1 MSELTTVGN
10 LLVNDALP
18 QDMRRSTHAL
28 DKDSIHKLFTE
39 IADKHPAEYKNVLH
53 GLSEVGR
60 NVAWTEGS
68 SISLAALAKSPAKE
82 RLMAPVRAQ
91 LKTILDDDTIDDK
104 TRNGRVID
112 LMLHTAKPLQDAIF
126 EESKAEGSPF
136 VDQIASGARGK
147 KGNLTSLRGA
157 DLLTTGTKNELIPIP
172 LLNSYAEG
180 LTPAQYFASTY
191 GQRKGEVD
199 TKLATAD
206 AGYLIKKIVG
216 AAHRQVV
223 TKDAPD
229 PSRLPIGLPVKTSD
243 RDNVGAILAM
253 DAGPF
258 KAGTR
263 VTDDVLETLQD
274 KDIDELVIHSPLTE
288 LSSDGGLS
296 KLAVGYRTRPGLA
309 QIGDNAGIPA
319 AQAIGERLAQ
329 GVLSS
334 KHTQGVRTRINRG
347 GMEYL
352 NRLFEAPEHFE
363 EAGPLAEADGQVED
377 VRKAPQGGHYIT
389 VGGKEHYAGPKLEPT
404 VKRGDTV
411 ELGDDLT
418 DGTPHPEQ
426 LVRLRGMGEAR
437 RVYTGMVKDALHESG
452 VDVNRRN
459 VENVVAG
466 LLNWG
471 RVTNPEG
478 LGDNVYDDIVPW
490 NMAVH
495 AYKPRATAQLAP
507 ADKQVGKYLDE
518 PALHYTPGTKITNRV
533 ATTLKKHGIGDVYGH
548 PEPMDLEPE
557 MVRSVMSVAHDPDW
571 RTRLSGFY
579 TASSFE
585 RALHRGLESDTNS
598 TSYVPSLTAS
608 PATFGRQLGTT
619 GKYGQ
624 SD

>member
-1 MSELTTVGN
+1 MSEITTVGN

-18 QDMRRSTHAL
+18 ADMRRSTHAL
-28 DKDSIHKLFTE
+28 DKDSVHKLFTQ
-39 IADKHPAEYKNVLH
+39 IADKHPDKYKDVLH

-60 NVAWTEGS
+60 SVAWTEGS
-68 SISLAALAKSPAKE
+68 SISLAALSRSAAKD
-82 RLMAPVRAQ
+82 RVMAPVRAQ
-91 LKTILDDDTIDDK
+91 LKQLLDDDSIDDK
-104 TRNGRVID
+104 TRNSRVID
-112 LMLHTAKPLQDAIF
+112 LLLSTAKPLQDAIY

-136 VDQIASGARGK
+136 VEQIASGARGK

-157 DLLTTGTKNELIPIP
+157 DLLTTGTKNELIPMPI
-172 LLNSYAEG
+172 LNSYAEG

-206 AGYLIKKIVG
+206 AGYLTKRLVG

-229 PSRLPIGLPVKTSD
+229 PTRLPVGLPVDTDD

-253 DAGPF
+253 DVGPF
-258 KAGTR
+258 KAGAR
-263 VTDDVLETLQD
+263 VTDDMLEDLRDQN
-274 KDIDELVIHSPLTE
+274 IDEMVIHSPLTE

-296 KLAVGYRTRPGLA
+296 KLAIGYRTRAGLS

-319 AQAIGERLAQ
+319 AQAIGERLSQ

-334 KHTQGVRTRINRG
+334 KHSQGVRTRVSRS
-347 GMEYL
+347 GMEFL

-363 EAGPLAEADGQVED
+363 EAGPLAEAEGQVED
-377 VRKAPQGGHYIT
+377 VRKAPQGGHYI
-389 VGGKEHYAGPKLEPT
+389 VIGGREHYAGPKTEPI

-411 ELGDDLT
+411 EQGDDLT

-437 RVYTGMVKDALHESG
+437 RVYTGLVKQALKDSG
-452 VDVNRRN
+452 VGVNRRN

-490 NMAVH
+490 NTAMH
-495 AYKPRATAQLAP
+495 AYRPRATAQRQAP
-507 ADKQVGKYLDE
+507 DKLVGKYLEE
-518 PALHYTPGTKITNRV
+518 PALHYTPGTRITNKV
-533 ATTLKKHGIGDVYGH
+533 AARLKKHGVSDVYAH
-548 PEPMDLEPE
+548 DEPLDLEPE

-579 TASSFE
+579 TAGSFE
-585 RALHRGLESDTNS
+585 KALHRGLSSDTAS
-598 TSYVPSLTAS
+598 TSYVPALTAQ
-608 PATFGRQLGTT
+608 PQDFGRQLAQT

-624 SD
+624 VN